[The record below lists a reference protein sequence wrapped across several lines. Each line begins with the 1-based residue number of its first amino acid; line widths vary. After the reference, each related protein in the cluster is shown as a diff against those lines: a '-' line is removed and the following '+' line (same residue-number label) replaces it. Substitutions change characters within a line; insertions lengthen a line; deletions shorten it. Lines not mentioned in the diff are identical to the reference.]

1 MNHPRHRGPD
11 ALHPGQG
18 ASAEIGVHAGALPGL
33 RCAGLLDRQPVFVI
47 SRGAVMKFQ
56 TVGEAGNRSSSCC
69 RGRSAPSLPLPI
81 CTKNCRAI
89 VASCCRNITA
99 TMQAAPLP
107 LLCQRRKS
115 LPCIKDD
122 FPQCGEMPQSDRG
135 ARRVSGWHGATVR
148 EGLQTYGV
156 DRFTTQTGRSLS
168 QPR

>member
-1 MNHPRHRGPD
+1 MNVLVKEGILGAIWLIMGVLDRLYIDWYWVGRTK
-11 ALHPGQG
+11 AWIIPGTEDLMPCIP
-18 ASAEIGVHAGALPGL
+18 AKVHLLKWVYTPGALPGL

-56 TVGEAGNRSSSCC
+56 TVGE
-69 RGRSAPSLPLPI
+69 
-81 CTKNCRAI
+81 
-89 VASCCRNITA
+89 
-99 TMQAAPLP
+99 
-107 LLCQRRKS
+107 
-115 LPCIKDD
+115 
-122 FPQCGEMPQSDRG
+122 